1 MTGSRGDRAQLADF
15 LRTRREALLPED
27 VGLPHGPRR
36 RTRGLRREEVAALA
50 GMSADYVGRIE
61 QQRGPH
67 PSEAML
73 GALAQGLRLSLDERD
88 HLFQLGGFAPP
99 SRAGRHQHVDAGLMR
114 ILDRLDDT
122 PAMVLGPGGEC
133 LAVTPPAAAIFGDQ
147 SAREGLGR
155 SVIHRWFAD
164 AGSREVY
171 PAEDREQ
178 RGAELVADL
187 RSAVTRHGASSSAG
201 EVAAALTRESAEFRR
216 LWARHD
222 VRHRHSQRKRLLA
235 REVGELD
242 VYCTMLFDAEQIQS
256 LLVFTAATAE
266 TAERLRLLAVVG
278 DPALPAPSHR

>member
-27 VGLPHGPRR
+27 VGLPHGSRR

-67 PSEAML
+67 PSEPML
-73 GALAQGLRLSLDERD
+73 GALARGLRLTLDERD
-88 HLFQLGGFAPP
+88 HLFRLGGFAPP

-122 PAMVLGPGGEC
+122 PAMVLGPAGEC
-133 LAVTPPAAAIFGDQ
+133 LAVTPLGAAVFGDH
-147 SAREGLGR
+147 SARDGMNR
-155 SVIHRWFAD
+155 SAVYRWFAD
-164 AGSREVY
+164 PVSRELY
-171 PAEDREQ
+171 PADDRDQ

-187 RSAVTRHGASSSAG
+187 RTALTRHGTSSSAG
-201 EVAAALTRESAEFRR
+201 EVAAVLTRDSEEFRQ

-222 VRHRHSQRKRLLA
+222 VRHRHSQRKRLVA
-235 REVGELD
+235 HEVGDLD

-278 DPALPAPSHR
+278 DSTLPASRHP

>member
-27 VGLPHGPRR
+27 VGLPTGPRR

-67 PSEAML
+67 PSEPML
-73 GALAQGLRLSLDERD
+73 GALARGLRLTLDDRD
-88 HLFQLGGFAPP
+88 HLFRLGGFAPP

-133 LAVTPPAAAIFGDQ
+133 LALTPLAAAVFGDH
-147 SAREGLGR
+147 SALEGLRR
-155 SVIHRWFAD
+155 SAVYRWFAD
-164 AGSREVY
+164 PGSREVY
-171 PAEDREQ
+171 PADDRDQ

-187 RSAVTRHGASSSAG
+187 RTALTRHGASSSAG
-201 EVAAALTRESAEFRR
+201 EVAAALTRESEEFRR

-222 VRHRHSQRKRLLA
+222 VRHRHSQRKRLVA
-235 REVGELD
+235 PEVGELD
-242 VYCTMLFDAEQIQS
+242 VYCTMLFDA
-256 LLVFTAATAE
+256 
-266 TAERLRLLAVVG
+266 
-278 DPALPAPSHR
+278 